1 MEPKTKIQK
10 VIEALR
16 EQGATDEQVTEF
28 LANLTKTSFSNLY
41 SKVAAFFTEED
52 LVAVEAC
59 KTQEE
64 ISEKV
69 KQLYALRTGKNPEE
83 EAQKFLDVFAEG
95 FLAEYEKTKNQPLTE

>member
-10 VIEALR
+10 VIEALK
-16 EQGATDEQVTEF
+16 EQGATEEQIVEF

-41 SKVAAFFTEED
+41 ATAAALFTEED
-52 LVAVEAC
+52 LAAVEAC

-95 FLAEYEKTKNQPLTE
+95 FLAEYEKEKAALATE